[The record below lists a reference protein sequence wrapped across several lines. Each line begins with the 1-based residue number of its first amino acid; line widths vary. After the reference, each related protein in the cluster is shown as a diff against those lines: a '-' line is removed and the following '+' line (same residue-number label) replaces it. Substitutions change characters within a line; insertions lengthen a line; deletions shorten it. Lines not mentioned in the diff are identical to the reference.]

1 MNIDLKMFQELEKV
15 LVTEIENRAKP
26 ILEGVPSDWSDYKH
40 RVGVLKGLRDAL
52 KIAKEVNDDLLGV
65 DRKER

>member
-1 MNIDLKMFQELEKV
+1 MNLDTKFFQELEKS
-15 LVTEIENRAKP
+15 LVAEIEKRAKSV
-26 ILEGVPSDWSDYKH
+26 LEGVPSDWSDYKH

-52 KIAKEVNDDLLGV
+52 KIAEEINDEILGV